1 MATNRPS
8 GSVLKTA
15 PVVAAAEENVGVQ
28 MVNWVHSVICGLHG
42 HDNLLQFGRGRM
54 FLKCVSC
61 GHESPG
67 WTIKER
73 QAAGVVAVA
82 AQKRW
87 RFLPQFAGLKRAA

>member
-8 GSVLKTA
+8 ESARMTA
-15 PVVAAAEENVGVQ
+15 PVIAVAEESVGVQ
-28 MVNWVHSVICGLHG
+28 MVNWVYSVICGLHG
-42 HDNLLQFGRGRM
+42 HDNMMQFGRGRM

-67 WTIKER
+67 WTIR
-73 QAAGVVAVA
+73 RPSADAAA
-82 AQKRW
+82 ATAHKRR